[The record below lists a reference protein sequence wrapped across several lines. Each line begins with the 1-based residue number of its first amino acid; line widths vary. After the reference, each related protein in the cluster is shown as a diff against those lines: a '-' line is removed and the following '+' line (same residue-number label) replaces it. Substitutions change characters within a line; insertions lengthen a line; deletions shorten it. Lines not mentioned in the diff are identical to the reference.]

1 MSLFDRI
8 FRPKEA
14 TKSESAKNKGVTFL
28 ELNNYRPVFTDWKGE
43 IYESE
48 LIRAAID
55 ARARHISKLKVEL
68 KGSAQPS
75 LQNKMKQGPNQ
86 WQTYSQFLYRLST
99 ILDIHNTAFVV
110 PVFDAG
116 MVITGYYPVLPKK
129 CEIVEYAGEQWLR
142 YRFSHGETAA
152 VELRK
157 CAILN
162 KFQYKD
168 DFFGEDNDSLDET
181 LKLIDIQ
188 NQGIEDGVKNAA
200 SYRFMAQVNNFTK
213 ADDLKNERVRFSKE
227 NLTKE
232 AEAGGLL
239 LFPNTYSNIK
249 QIENGSFT
257 IDPEQT
263 KLINDN
269 VFKYFGVNEKI
280 MRNEADS
287 AMLDAFFNGAIEPFA
302 IQFSEAM
309 TKAIFSERERANG
322 SQLLATANRL
332 QYMTTTQKVQMA
344 QQMLDRG
351 VMSINEARELFNYA
365 PVDGG
370 DIRTI
375 RGEYKNAGDND
386 LTGNGGVTDLSTNE
400 GSGTSGGNS
409 Q

>member
-14 TKSESAKNKGVTFL
+14 TKSDTVLNGTRPMFY

-43 IYESE
+43 IYE
-48 LIRAAID
+48 IMQVRAAID

-68 KGSAQPS
+68 RGTAQPS
-75 LQNKMKQGPNQ
+75 LQSKMMQGPNQ

-116 MVITGYYPVLPKK
+116 MVITGYYPVLPKR
-129 CEIVEYAGEQWLR
+129 CEIVEFKGEPWLR
-142 YRFSHGETAA
+142 YKFSHGDTAA

-168 DFFGEDNDSLDET
+168 DFFGENNNALDET

-188 NQGIEDGVKNAA
+188 NQSVEEGAKNAA

-213 ADDLKNERVRFSKE
+213 ADDLKNERVRFSQE
-227 NLTKE
+227 NLTKD

-239 LFPNTYSNIK
+239 LFPNTYQNIQ
-249 QIENGSFT
+249 QIKNATFE

-263 KLINDN
+263 KLIDDN
-269 VFKYFGVNEKI
+269 VYKYFGVNDKI
-280 MRNEADS
+280 LKNEATSDE
-287 AMLDAFFNGAIEPFA
+287 LDAFFNGAIEPFA
-302 IQFSEAM
+302 IQFSDAM

-322 SQLLATANRL
+322 SKLIANANRL
-332 QYMTTTQKVQMA
+332 QYMTTAQKVQMA

-351 VMSINEARELFNYA
+351 VMSINEARELFNYL
-365 PVDGG
+365 PVEGG
-370 DIRTI
+370 DVRTI
-375 RGEYKNAGDND
+375 RGEYKDSND
-386 LTGNGGVTDLSTNE
+386 M
-400 GSGTSGGNS
+400 GGNNDEEGDQS
-409 Q
+409 L